1 MIDDEEALLTQIL
14 ALLLPPLIFGTI
26 PKYFDIAVY
35 TFLSSSPELMITY
48 TCLPIQYLFFYL
60 LFGCST
66 TTFESLLYNYH
77 FLTQKSLGTS
87 Q

>member
-48 TCLPIQYLFFYL
+48 TCWPIQYLFFLSALWL
-60 LFGCST
+60 LH
-66 TTFESLLYNYH
+66 NH
-77 FLTQKSLGTS
+77 FWVITV
-87 Q
+87 